1 MLILPYLWESLQKH
15 MGFIAN
21 VSKALQFAFFNIYLP
36 NQKNKYMLVTFPCVA
51 ASQILKAAG
60 WGLQWAVCCWGYLF
74 SLARKALC
82 LPYSL
87 QRQWSKLPFSSHLC
101 LNVVPNR
108 MIQLEMNLEI
118 KLNLVWLGHNFSFTA
133 FIFPLFWIVDSPT
146 NWSSTFYLRMKLLV
160 GVKRVALGRSVWILK
175 QDLAHRGSG
184 QHWAVPAVGHCP
196 SPSSRD
202 HRGEGGKKGVSY
214 GNSNTNLETMMQK
227 HLPRLTDSHFTHKRK
242 PMWGIWFP
250 LLKSLFIHFESW
262 SLNIPG
268 HPVE

>member
-1 MLILPYLWESLQKH
+1 MECTKSEVLWEDVITAQKKKKKHRSRLIPCIEDDKERSVFIINICLRGKMLILPYLWESLQKH

-36 NQKNKYMLVTFPCVA
+36 NQKNKYVLVTFPCVA

-74 SLARKALC
+74 SLARKAVC

-101 LNVVPNR
+101 LNVVPNG
-108 MIQLEMNLEI
+108 MIQLEMDLEI

-133 FIFPLFWIVDSPT
+133 FTFRLFWIVDSPT
-146 NWSSTFYLRMKLLV
+146 NWSSSFHLRMKLLV
-160 GVKRVALGRSVWILK
+160 GVKSVALGRSVWILK

-202 HRGEGGKKGVSY
+202 HRGGGGKKGSE
-214 GNSNTNLETMMQK
+214 LRQ
-227 HLPRLTDSHFTHKRK
+227 L
-242 PMWGIWFP
+242 
-250 LLKSLFIHFESW
+250 
-262 SLNIPG
+262 
-268 HPVE
+268 